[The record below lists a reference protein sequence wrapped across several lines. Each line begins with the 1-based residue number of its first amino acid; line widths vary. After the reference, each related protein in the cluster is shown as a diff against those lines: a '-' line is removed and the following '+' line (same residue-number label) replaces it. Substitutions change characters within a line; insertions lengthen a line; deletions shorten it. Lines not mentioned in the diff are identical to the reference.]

1 MCFGTTLNS
10 QTGKRNQ
17 HTINDVIICTLKR
30 VNNLALLR
38 SLTNLCSVARLAAQA
53 WWHIT
58 ISAKAT
64 KCKKGRKRQ
73 RAVTRPAVNQ
83 SLFPVWAT
91 KEGRKKHEGKKGI
104 DELRWS
110 DGREIEL
117 KERKE
122 LKTLCFSAAGLRVF
136 STHAQ
141 LSKQRVNKHAWV
153 RKKRKLYS

>member
-30 VNNLALLR
+30 VNNPALLR

-53 WWHIT
+53 RWHIT

-122 LKTLCFSAAGLRVF
+122 LKTPCFSAAGLRVF
-136 STHAQ
+136 STHAR
-141 LSKQRVNKHAWV
+141 LGKQRVKQACMSEKETQV
-153 RKKRKLYS
+153 I